1 MLYCYQNEGWGDRM
15 PMFKRSMA
23 VLLLIAAVVAGMTV
37 YELYADEGSQAL
49 PTGEP
54 GREESL
60 LAGAAE
66 DAVSDTRQIA
76 VYVTGEVQR
85 PGVVY
90 VAFDGRVADAVN
102 ACGGVLPTADLNKV
116 NMAQP
121 VKDGL
126 HVRVPEKT
134 EAGTGA
140 VAAGGATP
148 RKENGMPGQDSG
160 RSGKGQSASP
170 ASGDTVNINTADA
183 AELTKLKGIGPAMA
197 QRIVEYRE
205 ENGAFQSTE
214 ELQRVRGI
222 GKAKFAKLKEQITL

>member
-23 VLLLIAAVVAGMTV
+23 VLLLIAAVAAGMTV
-37 YELYADEGSQAL
+37 YELHAGGGAQRLPGEAGQEERLPSGAMEEAGS
-49 PTGEP
+49 
-54 GREESL
+54 
-60 LAGAAE
+60 
-66 DAVSDTRQIA
+66 DARQIA

-134 EAGTGA
+134 ETGTGA

-148 RKENGMPGQDSG
+148 GKGAGAAGQNGG

-205 ENGAFQSTE
+205 ENGAFQSPE

>member
-1 MLYCYQNEGWGDRM
+1 
-15 PMFKRSMA
+15 MFKRSMA

-37 YELYADEGSQAL
+37 YELYADEGAQAL

-66 DAVSDTRQIA
+66 DAGSDTRQIA
-76 VYVTGEVQR
+76 VYVTGEVQK

-134 EAGTGA
+134 EAGMGA
-140 VAAGGATP
+140 VAAGWATP
-148 RKENGMPGQDSG
+148 RKENGTPGQDSG

-205 ENGAFQSTE
+205 ENGAFQSPE

>member
-23 VLLLIAAVVAGMTV
+23 VLLLIAAVAAGMTV
-37 YELYADEGSQAL
+37 YELHAGGGAQRLPGEAGQEERLPSGAMEEAGS
-49 PTGEP
+49 
-54 GREESL
+54 
-60 LAGAAE
+60 
-66 DAVSDTRQIA
+66 DARQIA

-126 HVRVPEKT
+126 HIRVPEKQI
-134 EAGTGA
+134 AGAGA
-140 VAAGGATP
+140 DASGAAALRRGSAAAGRETAG
-148 RKENGMPGQDSG
+148 SG
-160 RSGKGQSASP
+160 RAQPDSD
-170 ASGDTVNINTADA
+170 ASGDMVNINTADA
-183 AELTKLKGIGPAMA
+183 AQLTKLKGIGPAMA
-197 QRIVEYRE
+197 QRILEYRE
-205 ENGAFQSTE
+205 ENGAFQSPE

-222 GKAKFAKLKEQITL
+222 GKAKFAKLKEQVAL